1 MKIKA
6 IITASALALATLS
19 TPSHAQA
26 AVDPCTVFLC
36 MAGLSGYG
44 ASGGAG
50 CTPAVTYWHTALT
63 VYNPYFNSSATA
75 ARRQAY
81 MMTCP
86 GANTG
91 QNTAVFQAIMNTWGR
106 VP

>member
-1 MKIKA
+1 MNLKA
-6 IITASALALATLS
+6 IITATALGLASLS
-19 TPSHAQA
+19 PQTHAQA
-26 AVDPCTVFLC
+26 AVDPCTVYLC

-63 VYNPYFNSSATA
+63 VYNPYFNASATA
-75 ARRQAY
+75 ARRQTY

-86 GANTG
+86 GSNTK
-91 QNTAVFQAIMNTWGR
+91 QNSAVFQAIMRTWGR